1 MSYYHV
7 CTECGAALDPG
18 EKCIDCSENY
28 EEDTDHE
35 NDTEKNTHPEL
46 QRV

>member
-1 MSYYHV
+1 MSYYRT
-7 CTECGAALDPG
+7 CSDCGSNLDPG
-18 EKCIDCSENY
+18 ETCDCKLNY